1 MTNES
6 DETTL
11 THELIFDMLKEVS
24 LLTNSAIRDNQVR
37 SNVDRK
43 LKQISMLVNVLHMR
57 QEGSLE

>member
-24 LLTNSAIRDNQVR
+24 LLTNSAIRDKQVR